1 MRESALASH
10 TGMPKTRDSARD
22 ATFLIKP
29 RVARAQPKGCGP
41 PPKSWGVWPQHRESV
56 GRKGRPVYISS
67 PLWRS
72 QRPCH
77 PSRLFY
83 SICPCCNKCLFL
95 GVILLWCIVVLIAY

>member
-41 PPKSWGVWPQHRESV
+41 PPKSWGVWPQHRESAWA
-56 GRKGRPVYISS
+56 KGKAGIYIES
-67 PLWRS
+67 PLEKS
-72 QRPCH
+72 TSL
-77 PSRLFY
+77 PSFEALLFNM
-83 SICPCCNKCLFL
+83 S
-95 GVILLWCIVVLIAY
+95 LLQ